1 MAKRTASQ
9 SLTLSLMP
17 KEGKTTYTWIR
28 YADSATGEGMS
39 NDPTGKKY
47 IGIATNKLVSTES
60 TDPGDYMWSLIKGED
75 GVPGS
80 DGDSKYVWIA
90 YSDHSNGVPMYQ
102 QPRASTMYIGIAA
115 NKDTA
120 EESTNPADYTW
131 SKFKG
136 DQGVPGINGQ
146 DAKYVYLF
154 SSYQVNPGCEISVNG
169 GENLIPDKSS
179 STKWGHRGF
188 NVMTLDRTTLAM
200 LEYRWFDTYSDRTGE
215 NVMEN
220 MAAYLDSLDD
230 SVLLCIATYD
240 WVDWLDNIIKSLQT
254 FGLGTLPHTERG
266 YYPFVFVGY
275 KGIPEGYAK
284 YALHSGPSSS
294 SNKAE
299 MSVYIANGSIAF
311 SPAGTAGIGVED
323 VVNYYA
329 VSSSPTTAPTSGWS
343 TTPPQM
349 TETNR
354 YLWNYEVT
362 TFTDGSTQETTKSL
376 IGVHG
381 ASGANGVGIESI
393 TEYFLASSEA
403 SGVTTATSGWTTEV
417 QDTTNEK
424 PYLWNYEI
432 VRYTDN
438 TTYTSKPRIIGTKG
452 ETVIGKDGYTLEV
465 DRTNYAIPC
474 EADGTPLDS
483 ELNNGQLKN
492 AVFTFEAFYGGKQLT
507 LSYNTTL
514 TKSNNLISSESSVVT
529 VAQKENNNFNFVT
542 LSLGRFIRPNTTYT
556 LSVGSSQMTAGTST
570 QFTFYL
576 YDNNTSVNYG
586 GGNCK
591 VSTSRQVITF
601 TTNDKPTGNDGVL
614 LVYAGTSG
622 ATSGKGIKI
631 TNIQLEEGN
640 SATSWAAGSKG
651 KGSWTFGTPV
661 ASVWRTIS
669 GSSCGINSVSADTG
683 YCDIN
688 FNLEGEIT
696 LTKRLSFVKQKKG
709 EQGID
714 GGSSYKLITGV
725 TTLDSMHGE
734 DYLGYWYAG
743 GGNGLG
749 GRPAGVDAFS
759 LQVLRT
765 AAGYYTQVLYPSNEL
780 TNTMWIRTWN
790 ASTGWTEWVEKGKE
804 GQSARYI
811 YLRGT
816 AHSSQHFD
824 GVTTATTPAL
834 VRTSGGETNLS
845 ISSRGLT
852 VITLDR
858 HELTVV
864 TRQTFDTLTE
874 SATRNQQMA
883 DLLNSLDDSV
893 FLCIV
898 SFDAFY
904 LNSAHGG
911 DVVIEALKAFGLGTV
926 DRARL
931 NYRCPFAFLGQKG
944 LQSGYAYMAEGG
956 DSINYPDSHDV
967 EISAYVA
974 EGAIAYAP
982 EGRKGSMIRMRG
994 EWKVGQTYVNQ
1005 QDYADVVLYD
1015 GSYYICIAE
1024 SGAVSSDTNPKT
1036 DTTNW
1041 APFNEFENIA
1051 TSVLLAN
1058 KGYINVLGAGKAFI
1072 GQSETANGWE
1082 LTQGHIKH
1090 TGTNLELTSDGKL
1103 KIPDY
1108 GALTIGGGGVKVAA
1122 GNLIKDSGRFIS
1134 TTEYFLT
1141 GYSVYTELVVGQKY
1155 TFVAKGSD
1163 ASNTG
1168 IGLWDNRGQNRQGN
1182 AKFDE
1187 NGLAIIYFTYSKS
1200 SSATTSSISMYH
1212 YNDPGTQCTVEWAML
1227 FEGHSLPPTSWEPAP
1242 QEQDTGVGSNFITY
1256 SETNEDNK
1264 AQWWNVSGGTT
1275 TYYSDGVLPHY
1286 YYVYPG
1292 VAGAGLCT
1300 PPLYGALVSG
1310 KYYTLSFYG
1319 YGSTAFTIDKVV
1331 LMGTENGNIAVP
1343 GTINVPTGSASNYP
1357 RTTFTFRAPQNA
1369 TQCSGILLGVN
1380 AATTVGINIANV
1392 KLELGSIAT
1401 AWTPEFYSDMQA
1413 YKTYVGSE
1421 FAVRDTHISSK
1432 VSQSEYN
1439 ALEQRVG
1446 TAESNITQNADAITQ
1461 QVSEYNQFKGSVNE
1475 QISEINQTATSIS
1488 QTVSSNYT
1496 QLASEIKK
1504 AAPYTEV
1511 TLDAS
1516 ALDQNT
1522 WYPVTIGLYTNR
1534 PTTIQVYWAL
1544 NGSPLPSW
1552 GTHRSGY
1559 SVFAV
1564 WRSNGSGWGS
1574 QAINRTILEYSQS
1587 FVQNDVTVAGGIS
1600 QLSWTSEEYIFVR
1613 GGGKYTFRTEG
1624 GSGTPVLHS
1633 TTYTS
1638 ANDQTISPTTTA
1650 PARPVPNVKSALQ
1663 AAQYAQD
1670 AAESAQAEAEAA
1682 SARLDKW
1689 AEDGVITP
1697 MEKDGLKDELARI
1710 KSDKDEITQG
1720 YSKYGIGTPTS
1731 YNNAYTAYYNQLD
1744 TLTASSTWGDTIDI
1758 PSSFRS
1764 NQTAYYTQR
1773 TNALNAIAD
1782 AAKGYVE
1789 DNYDKS
1795 QLMASMA
1802 AGKMLSQNSDPTF
1815 KKGTNGITRYNNSGN
1830 STVTVSRITL
1840 SGVPNDTGYA
1850 IQIVNNGGTSSPNR
1864 GGFTFETQSKANFTT
1879 VVRFIAKI
1887 PTGYTINHHSN
1898 THGTNPKEIWLT
1910 SQAGT
1915 GDWKEYVFYCKCGA
1929 SGTFS
1934 TYNFFALSGT
1944 PNAVTWYLAYSTV
1957 FDVSSAGVSN
1967 LDITNLQS
1975 EVDSAAQAAQN
1986 ATTVI
1991 NNMISDNIL
2000 SPIEKQQ
2007 TKLEWDAIVSEYSKY
2022 WSLSGSLIGDSSVSS
2037 ARENYQDI
2045 YNALSAYISPLLNSL
2060 TTNSSINGTTFR
2072 TNFVNYY
2079 AARTTLLNAIT
2090 NCAGGILDTRN
2101 DNQSPSWYLTNFPK
2115 KVVREFKTTA
2125 AIGLTTAFPGII
2137 TETYCLLET
2146 YVQWGDTSGGYPRQT
2161 AISQGRLF
2169 SRQGTSATA
2178 WTAWRDSTTTLEVES
2193 AIDQSATNIMLRVD
2207 SKLVNLFKDGSF
2219 ENDVN
2224 TVGNTDATLG
2234 KSNVSFPSWHDIYEP
2249 YDERASGKY
2258 RNIMPFG
2265 SRVMAVRNWTT
2276 GGQNRVILGQHVPIE
2291 PLKKYTIIV
2300 WRHDG
2305 GTRLAEDGYRW
2316 LNVRTPATSPTQ
2328 MEVHISTSQ
2337 PSWEYGWHQEVYV
2350 TEAAPSWAQSMQV
2363 FFGTKNDTNTR
2374 DKNAWTLFDGVMV
2387 IEGDLTQ
2394 NGGKYIP
2401 ESYFGDNQ
2409 TDMSESLYRTGINV
2423 ASGEV
2428 TVNADRFRITDSTG
2442 VPKLLFDSD
2451 SGLLRTELIDTDA
2464 LKVKN
2469 IEAGTG
2475 TIDFLSAPENVT
2487 GGLGVYIGRGAFEEV
2502 IASSNSV
2509 GTARSGNV
2517 NLTFQ
2522 HATGAVG
2529 AVNSGMQENT
2539 LYTIQGKQT
2548 CSIYISGS
2556 IRTTLNAYG
2565 QLRDSNDA
2573 HILSDELGMADVAVS
2588 IWIKRGTIY
2597 EKLIGSTGVHA
2608 PTFKVDVQGKPYDLK
2623 ETVSKSTTINLAE
2636 TLLIEAGTSVSIVA
2650 RYSYRLDRK
2659 QDTNTARA
2667 TLYIPS
2673 PTSLN
2678 VSVNTRVVA
2687 LCADGMLMQSST
2699 SNAMHLI
2706 PGTYSDQAKGFRFES
2721 DNIIQFAAPLAPT
2734 RRSQKDV
2741 TTPNSGL
2748 GGDSSDITY
2757 WAGYDLINYTG
2768 ATSSYF
2774 YLPDVTIAAIINHFR
2789 LYTKNSII
2797 IRPAGSGLSGLGANK
2812 EEYRTQVNHLYT
2824 LDYLSDDT
2832 WCIS

>member
-47 IGIATNKLVSTES
+47 IGIATNKLVATES

-75 GVPGS
+75 GVPGT

-136 DQGVPGINGQ
+136 DQGVPGIDGQ

-154 SSYQVNPGCEISVNG
+154 SSYYGTPGCEISVNG
-169 GENLIPDKSS
+169 GENLIPFKSD

-188 NVMTLDRTTLAM
+188 NVITLDRTTLAM

-220 MAAYLDSLDD
+220 MAAYLDTLDD

-284 YALHSGPSSS
+284 YALHSGPSSAN
-294 SNKAE
+294 NKAE

-311 SPAGTAGIGVED
+311 SPAGTAGVGVED

-362 TFTDGSTQETTKSL
+362 TFTDGSTQETPKSL

-393 TEYFLASSEA
+393 TEYFLVSSEA

-529 VAQKENNNFNFVT
+529 VAPKENNNYNLVT

-576 YDNNTSVNYG
+576 YDRTITTNYG

-669 GSSCGINSVSADTG
+669 GSSCGINSVRADTG
-683 YCDIN
+683 YVDIN

-734 DYLGYWYAG
+734 EYLGYWYAG
-743 GGNGLG
+743 GSNGLG

-765 AAGYYTQVLYPSNEL
+765 AMGYYTQVLYPSNEL

-824 GVTTATTPAL
+824 GVTTANTPAL
-834 VRTSGGETNLS
+834 IRTSGGETNLS

-852 VITLDR
+852 VVTLDR
-858 HELTVV
+858 HTLKVV

-911 DVVIEALKAFGLGTV
+911 DVVIQALKAFGLGNV

-944 LQSGYAYMAEGG
+944 LQAGYAYMAEGG
-956 DSINYPDSHDV
+956 NSLAYPDSHDV

-974 EGAIAYAP
+974 EGSIAYAP

-1005 QDYADVVLYD
+1005 QDFADVVLYD

-1024 SGAVSSDTNPKT
+1024 SGAVTSDTNPKA

-1041 APFNEFENIA
+1041 AAFNEFENIA

-1072 GQSETANGWE
+1072 GQTETGTGWE
-1082 LTQGHIKH
+1082 MTQGHIKH

-1141 GYSVYTELVVGQKY
+1141 GYSVYTNLVVGQKY

-1168 IGLWDNRGQNRQGN
+1168 IGLWDNRGQNRQGS

-1212 YNDPGTQCTVEWAML
+1212 YNNPGTQCTVEWAML

-1264 AQWWNVSGGTT
+1264 AKWWNVSGGTT
-1275 TYYSDGVLPHY
+1275 TYYSDGVFPHY

-1331 LMGTENGNIAVP
+1331 LMGTENGNIAVS
-1343 GTINVPTGSASNYP
+1343 GTISVPTGSTSAYP
-1357 RTTFTFRAPQNA
+1357 RTTFTFRAPRNV
-1369 TQCSGILLGVN
+1369 TKCSGILLGVN

-1421 FAVRDTHISSK
+1421 FAVRDTQISSK

-1587 FVQNDVTVAGGIS
+1587 FVQN
-1600 QLSWTSEEYIFVR
+1600 
-1613 GGGKYTFRTEG
+1613 
-1624 GSGTPVLHS
+1624 
-1633 TTYTS
+1633 
-1638 ANDQTISPTTTA
+1638 
-1650 PARPVPNVKSALQ
+1650 
-1663 AAQYAQD
+1663 
-1670 AAESAQAEAEAA
+1670 
-1682 SARLDKW
+1682 
-1689 AEDGVITP
+1689 
-1697 MEKDGLKDELARI
+1697 
-1710 KSDKDEITQG
+1710 
-1720 YSKYGIGTPTS
+1720 
-1731 YNNAYTAYYNQLD
+1731 
-1744 TLTASSTWGDTIDI
+1744 
-1758 PSSFRS
+1758 
-1764 NQTAYYTQR
+1764 
-1773 TNALNAIAD
+1773 
-1782 AAKGYVE
+1782 VE
-1789 DNYDKS
+1789 
-1795 QLMASMA
+1795 
-1802 AGKMLSQNSDPTF
+1802 
-1815 KKGTNGITRYNNSGN
+1815 
-1830 STVTVSRITL
+1830 
-1840 SGVPNDTGYA
+1840 
-1850 IQIVNNGGTSSPNR
+1850 
-1864 GGFTFETQSKANFTT
+1864 
-1879 VVRFIAKI
+1879 
-1887 PTGYTINHHSN
+1887 
-1898 THGTNPKEIWLT
+1898 
-1910 SQAGT
+1910 
-1915 GDWKEYVFYCKCGA
+1915 
-1929 SGTFS
+1929 
-1934 TYNFFALSGT
+1934 
-1944 PNAVTWYLAYSTV
+1944 
-1957 FDVSSAGVSN
+1957 N
-1967 LDITNLQS
+1967 L
-1975 EVDSAAQAAQN
+1975 
-1986 ATTVI
+1986 
-1991 NNMISDNIL
+1991 
-2000 SPIEKQQ
+2000 
-2007 TKLEWDAIVSEYSKY
+2007 
-2022 WSLSGSLIGDSSVSS
+2022 
-2037 ARENYQDI
+2037 
-2045 YNALSAYISPLLNSL
+2045 
-2060 TTNSSINGTTFR
+2060 
-2072 TNFVNYY
+2072 
-2079 AARTTLLNAIT
+2079 
-2090 NCAGGILDTRN
+2090 
-2101 DNQSPSWYLTNFPK
+2101 
-2115 KVVREFKTTA
+2115 
-2125 AIGLTTAFPGII
+2125 
-2137 TETYCLLET
+2137 
-2146 YVQWGDTSGGYPRQT
+2146 
-2161 AISQGRLF
+2161 
-2169 SRQGTSATA
+2169 
-2178 WTAWRDSTTTLEVES
+2178 
-2193 AIDQSATNIMLRVD
+2193 
-2207 SKLVNLFKDGSF
+2207 
-2219 ENDVN
+2219 
-2224 TVGNTDATLG
+2224 
-2234 KSNVSFPSWHDIYEP
+2234 
-2249 YDERASGKY
+2249 
-2258 RNIMPFG
+2258 
-2265 SRVMAVRNWTT
+2265 
-2276 GGQNRVILGQHVPIE
+2276 
-2291 PLKKYTIIV
+2291 
-2300 WRHDG
+2300 
-2305 GTRLAEDGYRW
+2305 
-2316 LNVRTPATSPTQ
+2316 
-2328 MEVHISTSQ
+2328 
-2337 PSWEYGWHQEVYV
+2337 
-2350 TEAAPSWAQSMQV
+2350 
-2363 FFGTKNDTNTR
+2363 
-2374 DKNAWTLFDGVMV
+2374 
-2387 IEGDLTQ
+2387 
-2394 NGGKYIP
+2394 
-2401 ESYFGDNQ
+2401 
-2409 TDMSESLYRTGINV
+2409 
-2423 ASGEV
+2423 
-2428 TVNADRFRITDSTG
+2428 
-2442 VPKLLFDSD
+2442 
-2451 SGLLRTELIDTDA
+2451 
-2464 LKVKN
+2464 
-2469 IEAGTG
+2469 
-2475 TIDFLSAPENVT
+2475 
-2487 GGLGVYIGRGAFEEV
+2487 
-2502 IASSNSV
+2502 
-2509 GTARSGNV
+2509 
-2517 NLTFQ
+2517 
-2522 HATGAVG
+2522 
-2529 AVNSGMQENT
+2529 
-2539 LYTIQGKQT
+2539 
-2548 CSIYISGS
+2548 
-2556 IRTTLNAYG
+2556 
-2565 QLRDSNDA
+2565 
-2573 HILSDELGMADVAVS
+2573 
-2588 IWIKRGTIY
+2588 
-2597 EKLIGSTGVHA
+2597 
-2608 PTFKVDVQGKPYDLK
+2608 
-2623 ETVSKSTTINLAE
+2623 
-2636 TLLIEAGTSVSIVA
+2636 
-2650 RYSYRLDRK
+2650 
-2659 QDTNTARA
+2659 
-2667 TLYIPS
+2667 
-2673 PTSLN
+2673 
-2678 VSVNTRVVA
+2678 
-2687 LCADGMLMQSST
+2687 
-2699 SNAMHLI
+2699 
-2706 PGTYSDQAKGFRFES
+2706 
-2721 DNIIQFAAPLAPT
+2721 
-2734 RRSQKDV
+2734 
-2741 TTPNSGL
+2741 
-2748 GGDSSDITY
+2748 
-2757 WAGYDLINYTG
+2757 
-2768 ATSSYF
+2768 
-2774 YLPDVTIAAIINHFR
+2774 
-2789 LYTKNSII
+2789 
-2797 IRPAGSGLSGLGANK
+2797 
-2812 EEYRTQVNHLYT
+2812 
-2824 LDYLSDDT
+2824 
-2832 WCIS
+2832 